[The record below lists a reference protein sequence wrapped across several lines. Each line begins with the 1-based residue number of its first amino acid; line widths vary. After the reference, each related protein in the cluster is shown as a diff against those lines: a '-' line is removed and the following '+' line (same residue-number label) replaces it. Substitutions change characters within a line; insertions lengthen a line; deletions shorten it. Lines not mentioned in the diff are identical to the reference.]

1 MNLGAVVLQIR
12 GANTRFVNRVAG
24 SAELALAQQFPLR
37 EETAFVVQVAD
48 SAPKN
53 QLDSGI
59 NQSMTERIAVIVAI
73 RNDNSKIDILGF
85 EAYSLIDAVRNEL
98 FIALLGWPPPGAES
112 LMYYSGG
119 RLVSLDS
126 AWLWYQFEFEANSR
140 LQAQYDPNA
149 GALPYLASFFAQYKP
164 GGDAVLPLPDS
175 ESLPT
180 TLLSDPVIEELLELP
195 AGYSP
200 TGFSP
205 GFNTIQGKLNK
216 IEED

>member
-12 GANTRFVNRVAG
+12 GASTRFVNRVAG

-48 SAPKN
+48 NAPNN
-53 QLDSGI
+53 QNDSGI
-59 NQSMTERIAVIVAI
+59 NQLMTERIAVIVAL

-85 EAYSLIDAVRNEL
+85 EAYSLVDTVRNEL
-98 FIALLGWPPPGAES
+98 FVALLGWPPPGAES
-112 LMYYSGG
+112 LMSYAGG
-119 RLVSLDS
+119 RIVSIDP
-126 AWLWYQFEFEANSR
+126 AWLWYQFEFEAGTR
-140 LQAQYDPNA
+140 LQALYDPNA

-175 ESLPT
+175 EHLPT

-195 AGYSP
+195 AGYEPGAFSS
-200 TGFSP
+200 GFE
-205 GFNTIQGKLNK
+205 TIQGKLNR